1 MEDELQLAMADLDEE
16 KTLLLVE
23 ARINAGYTSI
33 EIVESCRRGI
43 EVVGTKYSDSHYYL
57 SDLIM
62 SEEIFKGVMR
72 ILEPHITVNASNNGF
87 SIIMG
92 TIEGDIHDLGKNI
105 IIYLLR
111 SSGFQVHDL
120 GVDVTPER
128 FVQAVNETKASILG
142 ISVLLSFCVGSIKK
156 VVDLLIEVGLR
167 DKIKV
172 VVGGYPVN
180 QEVKEFTGADFY
192 ANDVTEAMRIYRT
205 IIEQGVCSSQNN
217 ETKRNQLLY

>member
-1 MEDELQLAMADLDEE
+1 MEDELQIAMADLDEE
-16 KTLLLVE
+16 KTLRLVE
-23 ARINAGYTSI
+23 ERILAGSTSMDI
-33 EIVESCRRGI
+33 IESCRRGVEI
-43 EVVGTKYSDSHYYL
+43 VGVKYSDSDYFL

-62 SEEIFKGVMR
+62 SEEILKEVMR
-72 ILEPHITVNASNNGF
+72 ILEPHIPVNGSNNGF
-87 SIIMG
+87 VPPPIVMG

-128 FVQAVNETKASILG
+128 FVQAVNETNAPILG

-156 VVDLLIEVGLR
+156 VVDLLIDAGLR
-167 DKIKV
+167 DKVKV

-192 ANDVTEAMRIYRT
+192 ANDVTEALKIYRD
-205 IIEQGVCSSQNN
+205 ILEVAGGSVS
-217 ETKRNQLLY
+217 ER

>member
-1 MEDELQLAMADLDEE
+1 MEDELQIAMADLDEE
-16 KTLLLVE
+16 KTLRLVE
-23 ARINAGYTSI
+23 ERILAGSTSMDI
-33 EIVESCRRGI
+33 IESCRRGVEI
-43 EVVGTKYSDSHYYL
+43 VGVKYSDSDYFL

-62 SEEIFKGVMR
+62 SEEILKEVMR
-72 ILEPHITVNASNNGF
+72 ILEPHIPVNGSNNGF
-87 SIIMG
+87 VPPPIVMG

-128 FVQAVNETKASILG
+128 FVQAVNETNAPILG

-156 VVDLLIEVGLR
+156 VVDLLIDAGLR
-167 DKIKV
+167 DKVKV

-192 ANDVTEAMRIYRT
+192 ANDVTEALKIYRD
-205 IIEQGVCSSQNN
+205 ILEAAEGSVS
-217 ETKRNQLLY
+217 ER